1 MVWRDH
7 EAPAWP
13 GGGSVHAFSLPPR
26 ARGPAARG
34 RTAPIAA
41 PDLRA
46 EAGPKFGGFG
56 KAMARWLQG
65 TTIRCL
71 CLAKMCQKTKGV
83 SIWRQDVINSIQL
96 IEKDLCESSKTR
108 EKEGRRLS
116 KMYMKQ
122 KGLVEIEETLSKIY
136 VIEKNTLLN
145 STTETAR
152 KKRGEFLGC
161 KATKLLKTYI
171 EKMSENCFVKMF
183 MKAQLLARRL
193 PRC

>member
-1 MVWRDH
+1 
-7 EAPAWP
+7 
-13 GGGSVHAFSLPPR
+13 
-26 ARGPAARG
+26 
-34 RTAPIAA
+34 
-41 PDLRA
+41 
-46 EAGPKFGGFG
+46 
-56 KAMARWLQG
+56 
-65 TTIRCL
+65 
-71 CLAKMCQKTKGV
+71 
-83 SIWRQDVINSIQL
+83 
-96 IEKDLCESSKTR
+96 
-108 EKEGRRLS
+108 
-116 KMYMKQ
+116 MYMKQ